1 MPVTQ
6 LIRFSLTV
14 ADLAGA
20 AAFYRDSL
28 GLELGPER
36 AFRDPIWNNLLGL
49 EPDTAAR
56 TISVSIGDQSLE
68 LVAFDARGEP
78 YPSNRAS
85 NDQWF
90 QHFALVC
97 HEIARTAERLN
108 DGGSGNKVT
117 KGPPVKLP
125 PNTGGVTA
133 FKFRD
138 PEGHPLE
145 LISFPPGVGAAIWQ
159 EARGEG
165 ILGCDHTAI
174 AVMDLDRSIA
184 FYSGLLGFRVASR
197 SLNHGTEQDRLDDL
211 VGCTVDVVALEP
223 AIVDTPHVEL
233 LHYRMPTG
241 RASASPIQANDVAS
255 ARQVHKVDDLGT
267 LVERLKAN
275 GTTFVSPGMVMLN
288 DGKKA
293 AAVLDPDGH
302 MILLVE

>member
-6 LIRFSLTV
+6 LIGFGLTV
-14 ADLAGA
+14 ADLAGT

-36 AFRDPIWNNLLGL
+36 AFRDPIWNSLLGL
-49 EPDTAAR
+49 EPDTTAR
-56 TISVSIGDQSLE
+56 TINVLIGDQSLE
-68 LVAFDARGEP
+68 LVAFDSPGQP
-78 YPSNRAS
+78 YPSQRAS

-97 HEIARTAERLN
+97 HDIARTSERLN
-108 DGGSGNKVT
+108 DGGSGGEIT
-117 KGPPVKLP
+117 KDPPVRLP

-159 EARGEG
+159 EARGER

-174 AVMDLDRSIA
+174 AVMNLDRSIA
-184 FYSGLLGFRVASR
+184 FYGGLLGLRVASR
-197 SLNHGTEQDRLDDL
+197 SLNYGTEQDRLDDL
-211 VGCTVDVVALEP
+211 VGCTVDVVSLES
-223 AIVDTPHVEL
+223 AIVGTPHVEL

-241 RASASPIQANDVAS
+241 RASESPIHANDVAS
-255 ARQVHKVDDLGT
+255 ARQTHKVDDLGT
-267 LVERLKAN
+267 LVERLKAK
-275 GTTFVSPGMVMLN
+275 GTTFVSPGIVMLK
-288 DGKKA
+288 DGGKA